1 MSQWH
6 PSVISYLEK
15 KDYQEISNIYEQL
28 VEQEPDHITH
38 YWYLGLSYLL
48 LEREEKAQSTWFFVF
63 CQGEEE
69 EVKVWQRELIEILE
83 TEAENQKK
91 ENNYKFAELIRLHI
105 KEIDPLDVNN
115 LLGLVQLGFLRDCFS
130 FKSFG
135 EWNLFQLLEEARLSD
150 IEIELLWD
158 VVQKVIPY
166 PSTDSI
172 YLLKISLKILSG
184 AEDSFNSKL
193 QEVYRICQEAGF
205 DRSIPIHGAYL
216 LEECLIYDSENFNLL
231 RDISTLYL
239 NDCQWEKTIEY
250 ILKLEQLSAKLPE
263 TLYANYL
270 LLNVYLSMA
279 NWEKALG
286 LFPKYYQ
293 ILSKVVKEQPDID
306 NKFIRECSLITTQP
320 LFYLKDTPSQN
331 RHIINGIGKLYQK
344 HAQETIC
351 CSVNFVPS
359 KQFKK
364 RTLKVGYVAATFKR
378 HPVGLLSRALM
389 NHHNRDEFEIF
400 IYAFN
405 SMEDY
410 ITQEWFKN
418 NSNNYRNL
426 DRSIFN
432 SMSTIQKDEI
442 DILVDLDTLTFNL
455 TNLIMALKPA
465 PVQITWLGLDACG
478 LPAIDYFIADND
490 VLPDDAQEYYSEKI
504 WRLPNIYLGVDGFEV
519 GLPSI
524 SRQDLEIP
532 RDAVVYMSLQTGLKR
547 HPDCIRLQMK
557 ILSQVANSYFLVSG
571 SNRGEATR
579 KIVEDLFSRIALEE
593 GVNPQRIKV
602 LPFEALDT
610 YRANLNIGDV
620 VLDTYPFNGATTTL
634 DALWLNIPL
643 VTRTGEQFHAR
654 QGYTFLKNLGIE
666 EGIAW
671 TDEEYIEWGIRFGTD
686 EELRK
691 QVSWKLR
698 ESKKTSP
705 LWNGKEFTKEMEK
718 AYQQMWEIYLKSISK

>member
-1 MSQWH
+1 MNQWH
-6 PSVISYLEK
+6 SSVISYLEK

-48 LEREEKAQSTWFFVF
+48 LEREEEAQSTWFFVF

-69 EVKVWQRELIEILE
+69 EVKVWQKELIGILE
-83 TEAENQKK
+83 AEAENQKK
-91 ENNYKFAELIRLHI
+91 ENNYKFAELIHFHI
-105 KEIDPLDVNN
+105 KEIDPFNVNN
-115 LLGLVQLGFLRDCFS
+115 LLALVQLGFLRDCFS

-135 EWNLFQLLEEARLSD
+135 EWNFFQLLEEASLSD
-150 IEIELLWD
+150 VDIDLLWD

-172 YLLKISLKILSG
+172 YLLKISLKILSS

-193 QEVYRICQEAGF
+193 QEIYRICQEVGF
-205 DRSIPIHGAYL
+205 DRSIPVHGAYL
-216 LEECLIYDSENFNLL
+216 LEECLIYDPKNFDLL
-231 RDISTLYL
+231 RDISTLYM

-286 LFPKYYQ
+286 LFPKYDQ
-293 ILSKVVKEQPDID
+293 ILSKVVEEQPDID
-306 NKFIRECSLITTQP
+306 NKFIRECSLVTTQP
-320 LFYLKDTPSQN
+320 LFYLQDTPSQN

-344 HAQETIC
+344 HARETIC
-351 CSVNFVPS
+351 CPVNFVPS
-359 KQFKK
+359 KQFGKK
-364 RTLKVGYVAATFKR
+364 KLKVGYVATTFRR

-490 VLPDDAQEYYSEKI
+490 VLPHDAQEYYSEKI

-532 RDAVVYMSLQTGLKR
+532 KDAVVYMSLQTGLKR
-547 HPDCIRLQMK
+547 HPDCIHLQMK

-643 VTRTGEQFHAR
+643 VTRVGEQFHAR

-691 QVSWKLR
+691 KVSWKLR

-718 AYQQMWEIYLKSISK
+718 AYQQMWEIYLKSINK